1 MPLCPV
7 LTTER
12 LILRPFTAN
21 DIDAIFTLYSDEK
34 TNTFLPWFPIKAR
47 QEAEDLFA
55 RRYAAPPPDGGYR
68 YAVCLR
74 TDDIPIG
81 YVHLS
86 ESDSRDIGYGLR
98 SDCWGRGIAAEA
110 AAAVICQAQ
119 KDGIP
124 FVTATHDVR
133 NPASGRV
140 MQKLGLR
147 YCYSYVE
154 QWQPKNIPVTF
165 RLYQRNLD
173 GCEKR
178 MYTKYWEQSAI
189 HYVE

>member
-1 MPLCPV
+1 
-7 LTTER
+7 
-12 LILRPFTAN
+12 
-21 DIDAIFTLYSDEK
+21 
-34 TNTFLPWFPIKAR
+34 
-47 QEAEDLFA
+47 
-55 RRYAAPPPDGGYR
+55 
-68 YAVCLR
+68 
-74 TDDIPIG
+74 
-81 YVHLS
+81 
-86 ESDSRDIGYGLR
+86 
-98 SDCWGRGIAAEA
+98 
-110 AAAVICQAQ
+110 
-119 KDGIP
+119 
-124 FVTATHDVR
+124 
-133 NPASGRV
+133 